1 MKVLLNELEKYTPLK
16 SEKIIE
22 GKEAL
27 SAAAKLSNNRQK
39 VIEGIKNGVFPHI
52 DGFQIEKE
60 SEEPE
65 EKSEESVG
73 ESQKTNNFKK
83 FIEYIEK
90 ESVDINYDL
99 FKEYFNFSLP
109 TALAKKPYEI
119 KNENKNH
126 ELVKAIKNNWS
137 HLKDEIK
144 KISEDE
150 KRTKQ
155 PDQMLEIVEKVLDFK
170 EQIRKQQGLELKI
183 LTQNQMLSRLPIS
196 LAQFKAGN
204 NSDKLKNEIRQ
215 LLFSLYR

>member
-1 MKVLLNELEKYTPLK
+1 MKVLLNELEKYAPSK

-39 VIEGIKNGVFPHI
+39 VIEGIKNGVFPYI

-150 KRTKQ
+150 KRTEQ
-155 PDQMLEIVEKVLDFK
+155 PDQMLEIVEKVPDFN
-170 EQIRKQQGLELKI
+170 EQIRKQQGSELKI

-196 LAQFKAGN
+196 LA
-204 NSDKLKNEIRQ
+204 
-215 LLFSLYR
+215 

>member
-22 GKEAL
+22 RKEAL

-39 VIEGIKNGVFPHI
+39 VIEGIKNGIFPHI

-60 SEEPE
+60 SEEE
-65 EKSEESVG
+65 SEESVG
-73 ESQKTNNFKK
+73 ESQKANNFKK

-109 TALAKKPYEI
+109 TALAKKLYEI
-119 KNENKNH
+119 KNENKNL

-150 KRTKQ
+150 KRTEQ
-155 PDQMLEIVEKVLDFK
+155 PDQMLEIVEKVPDFN
-170 EQIRKQQGLELKI
+170 EQIRKQQGSELKI
-183 LTQNQMLSRLPIS
+183 LTRNQMLSRLPIS

>member
-150 KRTKQ
+150 KRTEQ

-170 EQIRKQQGLELKI
+170 EKFESNKV
-183 LTQNQMLSRLPIS
+183 
-196 LAQFKAGN
+196 
-204 NSDKLKNEIRQ
+204 
-215 LLFSLYR
+215 

>member
-150 KRTKQ
+150 KRTEQ

>member
-22 GKEAL
+22 RKEAL

-39 VIEGIKNGVFPHI
+39 VIEGIKNGIFPHI

-60 SEEPE
+60 SEEE
-65 EKSEESVG
+65 SEESVG
-73 ESQKTNNFKK
+73 ESQKANNFKK

-109 TALAKKPYEI
+109 TALAKKLYEI

-150 KRTKQ
+150 KRTEQ
-155 PDQMLEIVEKVLDFK
+155 PDQMLEIVEKVPDFN
-170 EQIRKQQGLELKI
+170 EQIRKQQGSELKI
-183 LTQNQMLSRLPIS
+183 LTRNQMLSRLPIS

-204 NSDKLKNEIRQ
+204 NSDKLKKEIRQ

>member
-16 SEKIIE
+16 SEEIIE

-150 KRTKQ
+150 KRTEQ